1 MTAEMTRKALVAIV
15 AIVAVAGAA
24 CSKVPLTSPTG
35 STITMTTDRSVLPL
49 NGQAILRAVVIESS
63 GTPVQNGTMVTFAPT
78 LGSVDPVEA
87 KTVNGVA
94 TATFN
99 AGGVSGK
106 SAITAFSGG
115 TKTAAATEIT
125 IGAAAAKSIAISATP
140 SSVSQSGGT
149 VTISALI
156 LDESGNPLP
165 GVNVTFSADTGQ
177 LSSTSALS
185 DSAGVARTTL
195 QTTSTSKVTATA
207 GTATK
212 DVTVTVTAAPP
223 VSITAPDTGTEGVPV
238 SITVATTATG
248 STARQIQSLTVDF
261 GDGSAETRTG
271 VTGSVGFSH
280 TYGRTGGYTI
290 TATAI
295 DVAGNTGTASKAI
308 TIAGATLPTVS
319 ISASP
324 NPVPPANNGLTTFTV
339 TASATGAPLRNVT
352 VRNMTSGGEV
362 IYSGTGGGTFSHK
375 FGGTG
380 TYTIQA
386 TATDANGNSGNTST
400 VVVVQ

>member
-1 MTAEMTRKALVAIV
+1 MTRKAFFAFVT
-15 AIVAVAGAA
+15 IVAVCVAAAA

-35 STITMTTDRSVLPL
+35 STISLTTDRSVLPL

-87 KTVNGVA
+87 RTVNGVA

-106 SAITAFSGG
+106 SSITAFSGG

-271 VTGSVGFSH
+271 VTGTVGFSH

-290 TATAI
+290 TATAV

-319 ISASP
+319 ISATP
-324 NPVPPANNGLTTFTV
+324 NPVPPASAGLTTFTV
-339 TASATGAPLRNVT
+339 TASSTGAPLRNVT

-386 TATDANGNSGNTST
+386 TATDANGNSGNTTT

>member
-1 MTAEMTRKALVAIV
+1 MIRKSAFAFVTIV
-15 AIVAVAGAA
+15 ALSVAAAA

-49 NGQAILRAVVIESS
+49 NGQATLRAVVIESS
-63 GTPVQNGTMVTFAPT
+63 GTPVQNGTMVTFSPT

-87 KTVNGVA
+87 KTVNGIA

-106 SAITAFSGG
+106 SSINAFSGG
-115 TKTAAATEIT
+115 AKTTAATEIT

-149 VTISALI
+149 VTISALV
-156 LDESGNPLP
+156 LDEAGNPLP

-177 LSSTSALS
+177 LSLTSALT
-185 DSAGVARTTL
+185 DSNGVARTQL
-195 QTTSTSKVTATA
+195 QTTSTSKVTALA

-223 VSITAPDTGTEGVPV
+223 VSITVDTSTPTEGVPV

-280 TYGRTGGYTI
+280 TYGRSGGYTI
-290 TATAI
+290 IATAV
-295 DVAGNTGTASKAI
+295 DVAGNTGVASKAI
-308 TIAGATLPTVS
+308 TVAAATLPTVTLT
-319 ISASP
+319 ASP
-324 NPVPPANNGLTTFTV
+324 NPIPAPDNGLTTLTISA
-339 TASATGAPLRNVT
+339 TATGAPMR
-352 VRNMTSGGEV
+352 SV
-362 IYSGTGGGTFSHK
+362 IIRLANGDVLYSGTGNGSVAYRFVRPGS
-375 FGGTG
+375 
-380 TYTIQA
+380 YTVIG
-386 TATDANGNSGNTST
+386 TATDANGNTGQTSI
-400 VVVVQ
+400 VVVAQ